1 MQPMRT
7 TEPNRFYFY
16 NDVLNDK
23 PLNQYFN
30 EEAGIR
36 EVPFTSSL
44 FLPYLVNADAI
55 SISDSNGWSILKN
68 TDPRFSFTMFDRFH
82 IDKKDRISPMELVT
96 LPHSVLW
103 EKAKN
108 ILSGL
113 KMVSDVEEE
122 QGNSDKPEYSE
133 ERNYQNSIF
142 AISEDVL
149 KQVGDTEL
157 HLFISY
163 NDDEGSPFGV
173 ASYFIYLPL
182 VWHPTPLKRNGKAY
196 YYPTVKV
203 KPIVEPNLITKWPT
217 IDSTIGK
224 KTTLVEAL
232 EKGDVKAIVKDL
244 HFIIDNFTSDVL
256 DAVIDQCQAYPMF
269 NFEMMIPNTL
279 YMPFVYGTMF
289 ESRVRP
295 EGLDSIEDNPDAKP
309 GYVFKF
315 HYDSDNQTHLYLV
328 KLNKATLARLTDDP
342 DHELYDLG
350 IIDTY

>member
-1 MQPMRT
+1 MRS

-16 NDVLNDK
+16 NDDLNDK

-30 EEAGIR
+30 EEAGIQ

-44 FLPYLVNADAI
+44 FLPYLVNADMIGICDA
-55 SISDSNGWSILKN
+55 NGWSILEN
-68 TDPRFSFTMFDRFH
+68 TDPKSNFTMFDRFC
-82 IDKKDRISPMELVT
+82 IDNENKITSKELVT

-103 EKAKN
+103 DKAKK

-149 KQVGDTEL
+149 KQVGKDEL
-157 HLFISY
+157 FLMITYDIENY
-163 NDDEGSPFGV
+163 NPFGV
-173 ASYFIYLPL
+173 ATYFIYLPL
-182 VWHPTPLKRNGKAY
+182 VWRPTPLKRHGKTY

-203 KPIVEPNLITKWPT
+203 KPIVEPDLITKWPT

-224 KTTLVEAL
+224 KTTLEEAL
-232 EKGDVKAIVKDL
+232 EKGDVKAIVKNL
-244 HFIIDNFTSDVL
+244 HFTIDNFPSDVL
-256 DAVIDQCQAYPMF
+256 EAVIDQCQAYPMF
-269 NFEMMIPNTL
+269 NFDMMVPNTQ

-289 ESRVRP
+289 ESRVNP
-295 EGLDSIEDNPDAKP
+295 EGLKSIEDNPDAKP

-315 HYDSDNQTHLYLV
+315 HHDQDNHTHLYLV
-328 KLNKATLARLTDDP
+328 RLNKATLTKLKDHP
-342 DHELYDLG
+342 DFELHDLG
-350 IIDTY
+350 IINA